1 MTRTILNFT
10 AICDKA
16 GRPNNQDNFWIC
28 PDLSSYAATGTVTIG
43 SSSTE
48 VALTEKGALLVV
60 ADGMGGMSAGEVA
73 SQIVID
79 SVKRTF
85 SDLKSVSLSNSN
97 AIKSFIKQAIIDADK
112 EMKKH
117 AESHPETRGM
127 GSTIVLVWI
136 LDKTV
141 YVGWCGDSR
150 AYCYNA
156 QNGLVRLTHDHSYV
170 QELVDNDKLS
180 EEDAF
185 DHPDSN
191 IITRSLG
198 DSGEKANPDVK
209 EYPLHTG
216 DTFLL
221 CSDGLCG
228 LLRDSEIENIM
239 AQNSSIGNCLN
250 ALWKQGSSIG
260 WTDNTTIELAKV
272 LEGGIKPT
280 AIPVGYEA
288 YKKKSNSISQTSTGI
303 DKEIENNKSSIKRVG
318 IVAAIAFVVGLIVGG
333 FITKTFFPAYP
344 ADVEGEI
351 KSLKFE
357 NDSLRMVISQSGNN
371 LSSNN
376 GNDEQLEAERRAK
389 AEAEAKAAREK
400 KAKEEAEA
408 EIEKERKEK
417 EVAERKAHQERAARE
432 EPERKVAEVK
442 AQAEE
447 EARRAQEEQNQLTEI
462 QLISREYKDLIRR
475 TQQDFNKLRRVYSSI
490 VRQDRLFSP
499 KEVTDVKRML
509 KNMNNNLTS
518 IENNDSYEY
527 LDSNTKGII
536 KKLREGTKKIET
548 DFKELSGNSQG
559 NVTQTHLPNQNI
571 ETSQI

>member
-1 MTRTILNFT
+1 MN
-10 AICDKA
+10 
-16 GRPNNQDNFWIC
+16 
-28 PDLSSYAATGTVTIG
+28 
-43 SSSTE
+43 
-48 VALTEKGALLVV
+48 
-60 ADGMGGMSAGEVA
+60 SA
-73 SQIVID
+73 
-79 SVKRTF
+79 
-85 SDLKSVSLSNSN
+85 
-97 AIKSFIKQAIIDADK
+97 
-112 EMKKH
+112 
-117 AESHPETRGM
+117 
-127 GSTIVLVWI
+127 
-136 LDKTV
+136 
-141 YVGWCGDSR
+141 
-150 AYCYNA
+150 
-156 QNGLVRLTHDHSYV
+156 
-170 QELVDNDKLS
+170 LS

-288 YKKKSNSISQTSTGI
+288 YKKKSNPISQTSTGI

-333 FITKTFFPAYP
+333 FITKTFFPSYP

-389 AEAEAKAAREK
+389 ADAEADAARER

-408 EIEKERKEK
+408 EAEKERKAK
-417 EVAERKAHQERAARE
+417 EAAERKAHQERAAKE
-432 EPERKVAEVK
+432 EAERKAAEAK

-447 EARRAQEEQNQLTEI
+447 EARRAQEEQKQITKV
-462 QLISREYKDLIRR
+462 ISPEYREQIRK
-475 TQQDFNKLRRVYSSI
+475 TQQDFAKLKELLQPIISSGTI
-490 VRQDRLFSP
+490 YQD
-499 KEVTDVKRML
+499 EIKRMKDML
-509 KNMNNNLTS
+509 KNMNNNLAS
-518 IENNDSYEY
+518 IENNDSYQY
-527 LDSNTKGII
+527 LEPSVKNVI
-536 KKLREGTKKIET
+536 KKLREETQKIEA
-548 DFKELSGNSQG
+548 DFKKVLGTQQTSITPTQVVNSSE
-559 NVTQTHLPNQNI
+559 I
-571 ETSQI
+571 I

>member
-1 MTRTILNFT
+1 MSRTILNFT

-85 SDLKSVSLSNSN
+85 SDLKSVSLSNPN

-209 EYPLHTG
+209 EYPLHIG

-280 AIPVGYEA
+280 AIPVGYEVF
-288 YKKKSNSISQTSTGI
+288 KKKSNPISQTSTGV
-303 DKEIENNKSSIKRVG
+303 DKEIGNNKSSIKRVG

-333 FITKTFFPAYP
+333 FITKAFFPSYP
-344 ADVEGEI
+344 TDVEGEI

-357 NDSLRMVISQSGNN
+357 NDSLRMVISQPGNN
-371 LSSNN
+371 PNSNN
-376 GNDEQLEAERRAK
+376 GEQLEAERRAK
-389 AEAEAKAAREK
+389 ADAEADAARER

-417 EVAERKAHQERAARE
+417 EAAERKAHQERAARE
-432 EPERKVAEVK
+432 EAERKAAEEK
-442 AQAEE
+442 ARAAEE
-447 EARRAQEEQNQLTEI
+447 EARRVQKEQKQITKV
-462 QLISREYKDLIRR
+462 ISPEYKDQILK
-475 TQQDFNKLRRVYSSI
+475 TQQDFAKLKELLQPIISSGTI
-490 VRQDRLFSP
+490 YQD
-499 KEVTDVKRML
+499 EIKRMKDML
-509 KNMNNNLTS
+509 KNMNNNLTN
-518 IENNDSYEY
+518 IENNDSYQY
-527 LDSNTKGII
+527 LDPSTKNII
-536 KKLREGTKKIET
+536 KKLREETKKIET
-548 DFKELSGNSQG
+548 DFKKVLGTQQTPISSTQVVNSSE
-559 NVTQTHLPNQNI
+559 I
-571 ETSQI
+571 I

>member
-1 MTRTILNFT
+1 MSRTILNFT

-97 AIKSFIKQAIIDADK
+97 SIKSFIKQAIIDADK

-117 AESHPETRGM
+117 AETHPETRGM
-127 GSTIVLVWI
+127 GSTIVLLWI

-170 QELVDNDKLS
+170 QELVDNNKLS
-180 EEDAF
+180 EDDAF

-239 AQNSSIGNCLN
+239 AQNSSIGNCLK
-250 ALWKQGSSIG
+250 ALWEHGSSIG

-272 LEGGIKPT
+272 IEGGIKPT
-280 AIPVGYEA
+280 IIPVGYETS
-288 YKKKSNSISQTSTGI
+288 KKKSNPIAQVSTST
-303 DKEIENNKSSIKRVG
+303 DKEIGNNKSSIKQLG

-333 FITKTFFPAYP
+333 FITKTFFPSYP

-357 NDSLRMVISQSGNN
+357 NDSLRMAIAQSGQNPNDNN
-371 LSSNN
+371 ENN
-376 GNDEQLEAERRAK
+376 AQLEAERRAK
-389 AEAEAKAAREK
+389 AEAEAKAAREQ

-417 EVAERKAHQERAARE
+417 EAAERKAHQERVARE
-432 EPERKVAEVK
+432 EAERKAAEAK

-447 EARRAQEEQNQLTEI
+447 ACRAQEKQNQLTEI
-462 QLISREYKDLIRR
+462 QRISQEYKDLIWR

-490 VRQDRLFSP
+490 VRQGGFFSS
-499 KEVTDVKRML
+499 KEETDVKRML
-509 KNMNNNLTS
+509 KDMNNNLNN
-518 IENNDSYEY
+518 IEKDVSYEY
-527 LDSNTKGII
+527 LSPSDKQII
-536 KKLREGTKKIET
+536 TQIKAETKKIET
-548 DFKELSGNSQG
+548 EINELPRFQEETPTFNQ
-559 NVTQTHLPNQNI
+559 TQDHREI
-571 ETSQI
+571 

>member
-1 MTRTILNFT
+1 MSRTILNFT

-43 SSSTE
+43 SSNTE

-156 QNGLVRLTHDHSYV
+156 QNSLVRLTHDHSYV

-228 LLRDSEIENIM
+228 LLRDGEIENIM

-288 YKKKSNSISQTSTGI
+288 YKKKSNPISQTSTGV

-333 FITKTFFPAYP
+333 FITKTFFPSYP

-376 GNDEQLEAERRAK
+376 GNDEQLEAEQRAKAK
-389 AEAEAKAAREK
+389 AEAEAKAAREQ

-417 EVAERKAHQERAARE
+417 EAAERKAHQERAARE
-432 EPERKVAEVK
+432 EAERKAAEAK

-462 QLISREYKDLIRR
+462 QRISQEYKDLIWR

-490 VRQDRLFSP
+490 VRQGGFFSS
-499 KEVTDVKRML
+499 KEETDVKHML
-509 KNMNNNLTS
+509 KDMNNNLNN
-518 IENNDSYEY
+518 IEKDVSYEY
-527 LDSNTKGII
+527 LSPSDKQII
-536 KKLREGTKKIET
+536 TQIKTETKKIET
-548 DFKELSGNSQG
+548 GINKLPRFQEETPTFNQ
-559 NVTQTHLPNQNI
+559 TQDHREI
-571 ETSQI
+571 

>member
-1 MTRTILNFT
+1 MSRTILNFT

-79 SVKRTF
+79 SIKSTF
-85 SDLKSVSLSNSN
+85 SNLKSLSLSNPN
-97 AIKSFIKQAIIDADK
+97 AIKSFIKQAIVDADK

-228 LLRDSEIENIM
+228 LLRDREIEDIM

-250 ALWKQGSSIG
+250 ALWKHGSSIG

-272 LEGGIKPT
+272 IEGGIKPT
-280 AIPVGYEA
+280 TIPVGYDNP
-288 YKKKSNSISQTSTGI
+288 KKKSTPTPHSIDCSKTT
-303 DKEIENNKSSIKRVG
+303 DNNKTSFKRLG
-318 IVAAIAFVVGLIVGG
+318 IAVAIAFILGLIVGV
-333 FITKTFFPAYP
+333 FVTKTFFPSYP
-344 ADVEGEI
+344 ADVEDEI

-357 NDSLRMVISQSGNN
+357 NDSLRLVIANSGQNSN
-371 LSSNN
+371 HNN
-376 GNDEQLEAERRAK
+376 GDSEQLEAERRAK
-389 AEAEAKAAREK
+389 ADAEADAARER
-400 KAKEEAEA
+400 KAKEDAEAEA
-408 EIEKERKEK
+408 EKERKAK
-417 EVAERKAHQERAARE
+417 EAAERKAHQERAAKE
-432 EPERKVAEVK
+432 EAERKAAEAK

-447 EARRAQEEQNQLTEI
+447 EARRAKEEQKQITKV
-462 QLISREYKDLIRR
+462 ISPEYREQIRK
-475 TQQDFNKLRRVYSSI
+475 TQQDFDKLKELLQPIISSGTI
-490 VRQDRLFSP
+490 YQD
-499 KEVTDVKRML
+499 EIKRMKDML
-509 KNMNNNLTS
+509 KNMNNNLAS
-518 IENNDSYEY
+518 IENNDSYQY
-527 LDSNTKGII
+527 LEPSVKNVI
-536 KKLREGTKKIET
+536 KKLREETQKIEA
-548 DFKELSGNSQG
+548 DFKKVLGTQQTSITPTQVVNSSE
-559 NVTQTHLPNQNI
+559 I
-571 ETSQI
+571 I

>member
-1 MTRTILNFT
+1 MSRTILNFT

-28 PDLSSYAATGTVTIG
+28 PDLSSYAATGTVTID

-127 GSTIVLVWI
+127 GSTIVLIWI

-288 YKKKSNSISQTSTGI
+288 YKKKSNPISQTSTGI
-303 DKEIENNKSSIKRVG
+303 DKEIENNKSSIKRVV

-333 FITKTFFPAYP
+333 FITKTFFPSYP

-389 AEAEAKAAREK
+389 AEAEAKAAREQ

-417 EVAERKAHQERAARE
+417 EAAERKAHQERAARE
-432 EPERKVAEVK
+432 EAERKAAEAK
-442 AQAEE
+442 ARAAEE
-447 EARRAQEEQNQLTEI
+447 EARRVQEEQKQITKV
-462 QLISREYKDLIRR
+462 ISPEYKDQIRK
-475 TQQDFNKLRRVYSSI
+475 TQQDFAKLKELLQPIISSGTI
-490 VRQDRLFSP
+490 YQD
-499 KEVTDVKRML
+499 EIKRMKDML
-509 KNMNNNLTS
+509 KNMNNNLTN
-518 IENNDSYEY
+518 IENNDSYQY
-527 LDSNTKGII
+527 LDPSTKNII
-536 KKLREGTKKIET
+536 KKLREETKKIEA
-548 DFKELSGNSQG
+548 DFKKVLGTQQPPISPTQVVNSSD
-559 NVTQTHLPNQNI
+559 I
-571 ETSQI
+571 I

>member
-1 MTRTILNFT
+1 M
-10 AICDKA
+10 
-16 GRPNNQDNFWIC
+16 
-28 PDLSSYAATGTVTIG
+28 
-43 SSSTE
+43 
-48 VALTEKGALLVV
+48 
-60 ADGMGGMSAGEVA
+60 
-73 SQIVID
+73 
-79 SVKRTF
+79 
-85 SDLKSVSLSNSN
+85 
-97 AIKSFIKQAIIDADK
+97 
-112 EMKKH
+112 
-117 AESHPETRGM
+117 
-127 GSTIVLVWI
+127 
-136 LDKTV
+136 
-141 YVGWCGDSR
+141 
-150 AYCYNA
+150 
-156 QNGLVRLTHDHSYV
+156 RLTHDHSYV

-280 AIPVGYEA
+280 AIPVGYET
-288 YKKKSNSISQTSTGI
+288 YKKKSNPIFQTSTGI
-303 DKEIENNKSSIKRVG
+303 DKEIENNKSFIKRVG

-333 FITKTFFPAYP
+333 FITKTFFPSYP

-389 AEAEAKAAREK
+389 TEV
-400 KAKEEAEA
+400 

-417 EVAERKAHQERAARE
+417 EAAERKAHQERATRE
-432 EPERKVAEVK
+432 EAERKAAE
-442 AQAEE
+442 AEE
-447 EARRAQEEQNQLTEI
+447 EARRAQEQQKQNVTKI
-462 QLISREYKDLIRR
+462 ISRQYQIQIQK
-475 TQQDFNKLRRVYSSI
+475 TQQDFAKLKRYFQPI
-490 VRQDRLFSP
+490 VESGYINPGEIQP
-499 KEVTDVKRML
+499 MQEML

-518 IENNDSYEY
+518 IENNDSYKY

-548 DFKELSGNSQG
+548 DFKKLSGNSQG

>member
-1 MTRTILNFT
+1 MSRTILNFT

-48 VALTEKGALLVV
+48 VALSEKGALLVV

-117 AESHPETRGM
+117 AESHPETGGM

-228 LLRDSEIENIM
+228 LLRDSEIEEIM

-250 ALWKQGSSIG
+250 ALWKHGSSIG

-272 LEGGIKPT
+272 LEGGLKPT
-280 AIPVGYEA
+280 TIPVGYD
-288 YKKKSNSISQTSTGI
+288 YPKKKSTSTPYST
-303 DKEIENNKSSIKRVG
+303 DNSKTTDNNKTSFKRLG
-318 IVAAIAFVVGLIVGG
+318 IAVAIAFVLGLIVGG
-333 FITKTFFPAYP
+333 FVTKTFFPSYP
-344 ADVEGEI
+344 TNVEGEI

-357 NDSLRMVISQSGNN
+357 NDSLRRVIANSGPNSN
-371 LSSNN
+371 HNN
-376 GNDEQLEAERRAK
+376 GDSEQLEAERRAK
-389 AEAEAKAAREK
+389 ADAEANAAREQ
-400 KAKEEAEA
+400 KAKEEAEAEA

-417 EVAERKAHQERAARE
+417 EAAERKAHQERAARE
-432 EPERKVAEVK
+432 EAERKAAEAK
-442 AQAEE
+442 AQAE

-462 QLISREYKDLIRR
+462 QRISQEYKDLIWR

-490 VRQDRLFSP
+490 VRQGGFFSS
-499 KEVTDVKRML
+499 KEETDVKRML
-509 KNMNNNLTS
+509 KDMNNNLNN
-518 IENNDSYEY
+518 IEKDVSYEY
-527 LDSNTKGII
+527 LSPSDKQII
-536 KKLREGTKKIET
+536 TQIKAETKKIET
-548 DFKELSGNSQG
+548 EINELTRFQEETPTFNQ
-559 NVTQTHLPNQNI
+559 TQDYREI
-571 ETSQI
+571 

>member
-1 MTRTILNFT
+1 MSRTILNFT

-48 VALTEKGALLVV
+48 VALTEKGALFVV

-79 SVKRTF
+79 SVKQTF

-97 AIKSFIKQAIIDADK
+97 AIRSFIKQAIIDADK

-117 AESHPETRGM
+117 AESHSETRGM

-250 ALWKQGSSIG
+250 ALWKHGSSIG

-272 LEGGIKPT
+272 LEGGIAPT
-280 AIPVGYEA
+280 AIPVGYESF
-288 YKKKSNSISQTSTGI
+288 KKKSNQISQSSTGI
-303 DKEIENNKSSIKRVG
+303 DKEIENNKSSIKRLG
-318 IVAAIAFVVGLIVGG
+318 IVAAIAFIVGLIVGG
-333 FITKTFFPAYP
+333 FITKTFFPSYP

-351 KSLKFE
+351 MSLKSE
-357 NDSLRMVISQSGNN
+357 NDSLRMVISQSG
-371 LSSNN
+371 NN

-389 AEAEAKAAREK
+389 AEAEAKAEREQ

-417 EVAERKAHQERAARE
+417 EEAERKVHQERTAREEAERKATEA
-432 EPERKVAEVK
+432 K
-442 AQAEE
+442 AEE
-447 EARRAQEEQNQLTEI
+447 EARRAQERQNVTRIISCDYSTQIRKTQDDYEQLSKYFHQLQKNGYIYREDI
-462 QLISREYKDLIRR
+462 QSMQE
-475 TQQDFNKLRRVYSSI
+475 
-490 VRQDRLFSP
+490 
-499 KEVTDVKRML
+499 ML

-527 LDSNTKGII
+527 LTPDIKNII
-536 KKLREGTKKIET
+536 KELREGTKQIET
-548 DFKELSGNSQG
+548 EFKKLSRNPQD
-559 NVTQTHLPNQNI
+559 NATQIQLPTQNI
-571 ETSQI
+571 ETFQI

>member
-1 MTRTILNFT
+1 MSRTILNFT

-79 SVKRTF
+79 SVKRAF
-85 SDLKSVSLSNSN
+85 SDLKSISLSNSN

-117 AESHPETRGM
+117 AESHPETGGM

-228 LLRDSEIENIM
+228 LLRDSEIEEIM

-250 ALWKQGSSIG
+250 ALWKQGSAIG

-288 YKKKSNSISQTSTGI
+288 YYKKKSNPISQTSTGI

-333 FITKTFFPAYP
+333 FITKTFFPSYP

-357 NDSLRMVISQSGNN
+357 NDSLRMVI
-371 LSSNN
+371 
-376 GNDEQLEAERRAK
+376 
-389 AEAEAKAAREK
+389 
-400 KAKEEAEA
+400 
-408 EIEKERKEK
+408 
-417 EVAERKAHQERAARE
+417 
-432 EPERKVAEVK
+432 
-442 AQAEE
+442 
-447 EARRAQEEQNQLTEI
+447 
-462 QLISREYKDLIRR
+462 
-475 TQQDFNKLRRVYSSI
+475 
-490 VRQDRLFSP
+490 
-499 KEVTDVKRML
+499 
-509 KNMNNNLTS
+509 
-518 IENNDSYEY
+518 
-527 LDSNTKGII
+527 
-536 KKLREGTKKIET
+536 
-548 DFKELSGNSQG
+548 
-559 NVTQTHLPNQNI
+559 
-571 ETSQI
+571 

>member
-1 MTRTILNFT
+1 MSRTILNFT

-28 PDLSSYAATGTVTIG
+28 PDLSSYAATGTVTID

-127 GSTIVLVWI
+127 GSTIVLIWI

-288 YKKKSNSISQTSTGI
+288 YKKKSNPISQTSTGI
-303 DKEIENNKSSIKRVG
+303 DKEIENNKSSIKRVV

-333 FITKTFFPAYP
+333 FITKTFFPSYP

-389 AEAEAKAAREK
+389 AEAEAKAAREQ

-417 EVAERKAHQERAARE
+417 EAAERKAHQERAARE
-432 EPERKVAEVK
+432 EAERKAAEAK
-442 AQAEE
+442 ARAAEE
-447 EARRAQEEQNQLTEI
+447 EARRVQEEQKQITKV
-462 QLISREYKDLIRR
+462 ISPEYKDQIRK
-475 TQQDFNKLRRVYSSI
+475 TQQDFAKLKELLQPIISSGTI
-490 VRQDRLFSP
+490 YQDEI
-499 KEVTDVKRML
+499 KCMKDML
-509 KNMNNNLTS
+509 KNMNNNLTN
-518 IENNDSYEY
+518 IENNDSYQY
-527 LDSNTKGII
+527 LDPSTKNII
-536 KKLREGTKKIET
+536 KKLREETKKIEA
-548 DFKELSGNSQG
+548 DFKKVLGTQQPPISPTQVVNSSD
-559 NVTQTHLPNQNI
+559 I
-571 ETSQI
+571 I

>member
-1 MTRTILNFT
+1 MSRTILNFT

-228 LLRDSEIENIM
+228 LLRDGEIENIM

-288 YKKKSNSISQTSTGI
+288 YKKKSNPISQTSTGI

-333 FITKTFFPAYP
+333 FITKTFFPSYP

-389 AEAEAKAAREK
+389 AEAEAEAKAAREQ

-408 EIEKERKEK
+408 EIEKDRKEK
-417 EVAERKAHQERAARE
+417 EAAERKAHQERAAKE
-432 EPERKVAEVK
+432 EAERKAAEAK

-462 QLISREYKDLIRR
+462 QRISQEYKDLIWR

-490 VRQDRLFSP
+490 VHQGGFFSS
-499 KEVTDVKRML
+499 KEETDVKRML
-509 KNMNNNLTS
+509 KDMNNNLNN
-518 IENNDSYEY
+518 IEKDVSYEY
-527 LDSNTKGII
+527 LSPSDKQII
-536 KKLREGTKKIET
+536 TQIKTETKKIET
-548 DFKELSGNSQG
+548 GINKLPRFQEETPTFNQ
-559 NVTQTHLPNQNI
+559 TQDHREI
-571 ETSQI
+571 

>member
-1 MTRTILNFT
+1 MSRTILNLT

-16 GRPNNQDNFWIC
+16 GRPTNQDNFWIC

-79 SVKRTF
+79 SIKSTF
-85 SDLKSVSLSNSN
+85 SNLKSLSLSNPN
-97 AIKSFIKQAIIDADK
+97 AIKSFIKQAIVDADK

-228 LLRDSEIENIM
+228 LLRDREIEDIM
-239 AQNSSIGNCLN
+239 AQNNSIGNCLN
-250 ALWKQGSSIG
+250 ALWKHGSSIG

-280 AIPVGYEA
+280 TIPVGYDNP
-288 YKKKSNSISQTSTGI
+288 KKKSTPTPHSTDNTETI
-303 DKEIENNKSSIKRVG
+303 DNNKPSFKRLLIAV
-318 IVAAIAFVVGLIVGG
+318 AIAFVLGLIVGG
-333 FITKTFFPAYP
+333 FVTKTFFPSYP

-357 NDSLRMVISQSGNN
+357 NDSLRLVIANSGQNSN
-371 LSSNN
+371 HNN
-376 GNDEQLEAERRAK
+376 GDSEQLEAERRAK
-389 AEAEAKAAREK
+389 ADAEADAARER

-408 EIEKERKEK
+408 EAEKERKAK
-417 EVAERKAHQERAARE
+417 EAAERKAHQERAAKE
-432 EPERKVAEVK
+432 EAERKAAEAK

-447 EARRAQEEQNQLTEI
+447 EARRAQEEQKQITKV
-462 QLISREYKDLIRR
+462 ISPEYREQIRK
-475 TQQDFNKLRRVYSSI
+475 TQQDFAKLKELLQPIISSGTI
-490 VRQDRLFSP
+490 YQD
-499 KEVTDVKRML
+499 EIKRMKDML
-509 KNMNNNLTS
+509 KNMNNNLAS
-518 IENNDSYEY
+518 IENNDSYQY
-527 LDSNTKGII
+527 LEPSVKNVI
-536 KKLREGTKKIET
+536 KKLREETQKIEA
-548 DFKELSGNSQG
+548 DFKKVLGTQQTSITPTQVVNSSE
-559 NVTQTHLPNQNI
+559 I
-571 ETSQI
+571 I

>member
-1 MTRTILNFT
+1 MSRTILNFT

-79 SVKRTF
+79 SIKSTF
-85 SDLKSVSLSNSN
+85 SNLKSLSLSNPN
-97 AIKSFIKQAIIDADK
+97 AIKSFIKQAIVDADK

-228 LLRDSEIENIM
+228 LLRDREIEDIM

-250 ALWKQGSSIG
+250 ALWKHGSSIG

-272 LEGGIKPT
+272 IEGGIKPT
-280 AIPVGYEA
+280 TIPVGYDNP
-288 YKKKSNSISQTSTGI
+288 KKKSTPTPHSIDCSKTT
-303 DKEIENNKSSIKRVG
+303 DNNKTSFKRLG
-318 IVAAIAFVVGLIVGG
+318 IAVAIAFILGLIVGV
-333 FITKTFFPAYP
+333 FVTKTFFPSYP
-344 ADVEGEI
+344 ADVEDEI

-357 NDSLRMVISQSGNN
+357 NDSLRLVIANSGQNSN
-371 LSSNN
+371 HNN
-376 GNDEQLEAERRAK
+376 GDSEQLEAERRAK
-389 AEAEAKAAREK
+389 ADAEADAARER
-400 KAKEEAEA
+400 KAKEDAEAEA
-408 EIEKERKEK
+408 EKERKAK
-417 EVAERKAHQERAARE
+417 EAAERKAHQERAAKE
-432 EPERKVAEVK
+432 EAERKAAEAK

-447 EARRAQEEQNQLTEI
+447 EARRAKEEQKQITKV
-462 QLISREYKDLIRR
+462 ISPEYREQIRK
-475 TQQDFNKLRRVYSSI
+475 TQQDFDKLKELLQPIISSGTI
-490 VRQDRLFSP
+490 YQD
-499 KEVTDVKRML
+499 EIKRMKDML
-509 KNMNNNLTS
+509 KNMNNNLAS
-518 IENNDSYEY
+518 IENNDSYQY
-527 LDSNTKGII
+527 LEPSVKNVI
-536 KKLREGTKKIET
+536 KKLREETQKIEADLKKVLGT
-548 DFKELSGNSQG
+548 QQTSITPTQVVNSSE
-559 NVTQTHLPNQNI
+559 I
-571 ETSQI
+571 I

>member
-1 MTRTILNFT
+1 MSRTILNFT

-79 SVKRTF
+79 SVKQTF

-127 GSTIVLVWI
+127 GSTIVIVWI

-239 AQNSSIGNCLN
+239 AQNSSIGNCMT

-280 AIPVGYEA
+280 AIPVGYVA
-288 YKKKSNSISQTSTGI
+288 YKKSNPISQTSTGI
-303 DKEIENNKSSIKRVG
+303 DKEIESNKSSIKRVG

-333 FITKTFFPAYP
+333 FITKTFFPSYP

-389 AEAEAKAAREK
+389 AEAEAKAAREQ

-417 EVAERKAHQERAARE
+417 EAAERKAHQEKAARE
-432 EPERKVAEVK
+432 EAERKAAEAK

-447 EARRAQEEQNQLTEI
+447 EARMAQEEQNQLTEI
-462 QLISREYKDLIRR
+462 QRISQEYKDLIWR
-475 TQQDFNKLRRVYSSI
+475 TQQDFNKLSRVYSSI
-490 VRQDRLFSP
+490 VRRGGFFSS
-499 KEVTDVKRML
+499 KEETDVKRML
-509 KNMNNNLTS
+509 KDMNNNLNN
-518 IENNDSYEY
+518 IEKDVSYEY
-527 LDSNTKGII
+527 LSPSDKQII
-536 KKLREGTKKIET
+536 TQIKTETKKIET
-548 DFKELSGNSQG
+548 GINKLPRFQEETPTFNQ
-559 NVTQTHLPNQNI
+559 TQVHREI
-571 ETSQI
+571 

>member
-1 MTRTILNFT
+1 MSRTILNFT

-48 VALTEKGALLVV
+48 VALTEKGALFVV

-85 SDLKSVSLSNSN
+85 SNLKSVSLSNSN

-117 AESHPETRGM
+117 AESHLDTRGM

-198 DSGEKANPDVK
+198 DSGERANPDVK

-239 AQNSSIGNCLN
+239 VQNSSIGNCLN
-250 ALWKQGSSIG
+250 ALWKHGSSIG

-280 AIPVGYEA
+280 AIPVGYESF
-288 YKKKSNSISQTSTGI
+288 KKKSNTISHASTGI
-303 DKEIENNKSSIKRVG
+303 DKNKSSIKRLG

-333 FITKTFFPAYP
+333 FITKTFFPSYP

-371 LSSNN
+371 PNSNN

-389 AEAEAKAAREK
+389 SEAEAKAVREQ

-408 EIEKERKEK
+408 EIEK

-432 EPERKVAEVK
+432 EAERK

-447 EARRAQEEQNQLTEI
+447 ENRRAQEQQNVTKIISQDYQI
-462 QLISREYKDLIRR
+462 QIQK
-475 TQQDFNKLRRVYSSI
+475 TQQDFAKLEKYFQPI
-490 VRQDRLFSP
+490 VERGYINPEEIQP
-499 KEVTDVKRML
+499 MQEML

-536 KKLREGTKKIET
+536 TNLREGTKKIET
-548 DFKELSGNSQG
+548 DFKRLSGNSQG
-559 NVTQTHLPNQNI
+559 NVTQTQLPNQNI

>member
-1 MTRTILNFT
+1 MSRTILNFT

-28 PDLSSYAATGTVTIG
+28 PDLSSYAATGTVTID

-127 GSTIVLVWI
+127 GSTIVLIWI

-288 YKKKSNSISQTSTGI
+288 YKKKSNPISQTSTGI
-303 DKEIENNKSSIKRVG
+303 DKEIENNKSSIKRVV

-333 FITKTFFPAYP
+333 FITKTFFPSYP

-389 AEAEAKAAREK
+389 AEAEAKAAREQ

-417 EVAERKAHQERAARE
+417 EAAERKAHQERAARE
-432 EPERKVAEVK
+432 EAERKAAEAK
-442 AQAEE
+442 ARAAEE
-447 EARRAQEEQNQLTEI
+447 EARRVQEEQKQITKV
-462 QLISREYKDLIRR
+462 ISPEYKDQIRK
-475 TQQDFNKLRRVYSSI
+475 TQQDFAKLKELLQPIISSGTI
-490 VRQDRLFSP
+490 YQD
-499 KEVTDVKRML
+499 EIKRMKDML
-509 KNMNNNLTS
+509 KNMNNNLTN
-518 IENNDSYEY
+518 IENNDSYQY
-527 LDSNTKGII
+527 LDPSTKNII
-536 KKLREGTKKIET
+536 KKLREETKKIEA
-548 DFKELSGNSQG
+548 DFKKVLGTQQPPIYPTQVVNSSD
-559 NVTQTHLPNQNI
+559 I
-571 ETSQI
+571 I

>member
-1 MTRTILNFT
+1 MSRTILNFT

-156 QNGLVRLTHDHSYV
+156 QNSLVRLTHDHSYV

-288 YKKKSNSISQTSTGI
+288 YKKKSNPISQTSTGI
-303 DKEIENNKSSIKRVG
+303 DKEIENNKSSIKRVV

-333 FITKTFFPAYP
+333 FITKTFFPSYP

-389 AEAEAKAAREK
+389 AEAEAKAAREQ

-417 EVAERKAHQERAARE
+417 EAAERKAHQERAARE
-432 EPERKVAEVK
+432 EAERKAAEAK
-442 AQAEE
+442 ARAAEE
-447 EARRAQEEQNQLTEI
+447 EARRVQEEQKQITKV
-462 QLISREYKDLIRR
+462 ISPEYKDQIRK
-475 TQQDFNKLRRVYSSI
+475 TQQDFAKLKELLQPIISSGTI
-490 VRQDRLFSP
+490 YQD
-499 KEVTDVKRML
+499 EIKRMKDML
-509 KNMNNNLTS
+509 KNMNNNLTN
-518 IENNDSYEY
+518 IENNDSYQY
-527 LDSNTKGII
+527 LDPSTKNII
-536 KKLREGTKKIET
+536 KKLREETKKIEA
-548 DFKELSGNSQG
+548 DFKKVLGTQQPPISPTQVVNSSD
-559 NVTQTHLPNQNI
+559 I
-571 ETSQI
+571 I

>member
-1 MTRTILNFT
+1 MSRTILNFT

-28 PDLSSYAATGTVTIG
+28 PDLSSYAATGTVTID

-127 GSTIVLVWI
+127 GSTIVLIWI

-288 YKKKSNSISQTSTGI
+288 YKKKSNPISQTSTGI
-303 DKEIENNKSSIKRVG
+303 DKEIENNKSSIKRVV

-333 FITKTFFPAYP
+333 FITKTFFPSYP

-376 GNDEQLEAERRAK
+376 GNYEQLEAERRAK
-389 AEAEAKAAREK
+389 AEAEAKAAREQ

-417 EVAERKAHQERAARE
+417 EAAERKAHQERAARE
-432 EPERKVAEVK
+432 EAERKAAEAK
-442 AQAEE
+442 ARAAEE
-447 EARRAQEEQNQLTEI
+447 EACRVQEEQKQITKV
-462 QLISREYKDLIRR
+462 ISPEYKDQIRK
-475 TQQDFNKLRRVYSSI
+475 TQQDFAKLKELLQPIISSGTI
-490 VRQDRLFSP
+490 YQD
-499 KEVTDVKRML
+499 EIKRMKDML
-509 KNMNNNLTS
+509 KNMNNNLTN
-518 IENNDSYEY
+518 IENNDSYQY
-527 LDSNTKGII
+527 LDPSTKNII
-536 KKLREGTKKIET
+536 KKLREETKKIEA
-548 DFKELSGNSQG
+548 DFKKVLGTQQPPISPTQVINSSD
-559 NVTQTHLPNQNI
+559 I
-571 ETSQI
+571 I

>member
-1 MTRTILNFT
+1 MSRTILNFT

-117 AESHPETRGM
+117 AESHTETRGM

-228 LLRDSEIENIM
+228 LLRDREIEDIM

-250 ALWKQGSSIG
+250 ALWKHGSSIG

-272 LEGGIKPT
+272 IEGGIKPT
-280 AIPVGYEA
+280 TIPVGYDNP
-288 YKKKSNSISQTSTGI
+288 KKKSTPTPHSIDCSKTT
-303 DKEIENNKSSIKRVG
+303 DNNKTSFKRLG
-318 IVAAIAFVVGLIVGG
+318 IAVAIAFILGLIVGV
-333 FITKTFFPAYP
+333 FVTKTFFPSYP
-344 ADVEGEI
+344 ADVEDEI

-357 NDSLRMVISQSGNN
+357 NDSLRLVIANSGQNSN
-371 LSSNN
+371 HNN
-376 GNDEQLEAERRAK
+376 GDSEQLEAERRAK
-389 AEAEAKAAREK
+389 ADAEADAARER

-408 EIEKERKEK
+408 EAEKERKAK
-417 EVAERKAHQERAARE
+417 EAAERKAHQERAAKE
-432 EPERKVAEVK
+432 EAERKAAEAK

-447 EARRAQEEQNQLTEI
+447 EARRAKEEQKQITKV
-462 QLISREYKDLIRR
+462 ISPEYREQIRK
-475 TQQDFNKLRRVYSSI
+475 TQQDFAKLKELLQPIISSGTI
-490 VRQDRLFSP
+490 YQD
-499 KEVTDVKRML
+499 EIKRMKDML
-509 KNMNNNLTS
+509 KNMNNNLAS
-518 IENNDSYEY
+518 IENNDSYQY
-527 LDSNTKGII
+527 LEPSVKNVI
-536 KKLREGTKKIET
+536 KKLREETQKIEA
-548 DFKELSGNSQG
+548 DFKKVLGTQQTSITPTQVVNSSE
-559 NVTQTHLPNQNI
+559 I
-571 ETSQI
+571 I

>member
-1 MTRTILNFT
+1 MSRTILNLT

-16 GRPNNQDNFWIC
+16 GRPTNQDNFWIC

-73 SQIVID
+73 SQIVVD
-79 SVKRTF
+79 SIKSTF
-85 SDLKSVSLSNSN
+85 SNLKSLSLSNPN
-97 AIKSFIKQAIIDADK
+97 AIKNFIKQAIVDADK

-228 LLRDSEIENIM
+228 LLRDHEIEDIM

-250 ALWKQGSSIG
+250 ALWKHGTSIG

-280 AIPVGYEA
+280 TIPVGYDNP
-288 YKKKSNSISQTSTGI
+288 KKKSTLTPHSTDNSKTT
-303 DKEIENNKSSIKRVG
+303 DNNKTSFKRLSIAV
-318 IVAAIAFVVGLIVGG
+318 AIAFVLGLIVGG
-333 FITKTFFPAYP
+333 FITKTFFPSYP
-344 ADVEGEI
+344 TNVEGEI

-357 NDSLRMVISQSGNN
+357 NDSLRRVIANSEQNSNHNN
-371 LSSNN
+371 VDS
-376 GNDEQLEAERRAK
+376 EQLEAERRAK
-389 AEAEAKAAREK
+389 ADAEADAARER

-408 EIEKERKEK
+408 EAEKERKAK
-417 EVAERKAHQERAARE
+417 EAAERKVHQERVAKEEAERKA
-432 EPERKVAEVK
+432 AEAK

-447 EARRAQEEQNQLTEI
+447 EARRAQEEQKQITKV
-462 QLISREYKDLIRR
+462 ISPEYREQIRK
-475 TQQDFNKLRRVYSSI
+475 TQQDFAKLKELLQPIISSGTI
-490 VRQDRLFSP
+490 YQD
-499 KEVTDVKRML
+499 EIKRMKDML
-509 KNMNNNLTS
+509 KNMNNNLAS
-518 IENNDSYEY
+518 IENNDSYQY
-527 LDSNTKGII
+527 LEPSVKNVI
-536 KKLREGTKKIET
+536 KKLREETQKIEA
-548 DFKELSGNSQG
+548 DFKKVLGTQQTSITPTQVVNSSE
-559 NVTQTHLPNQNI
+559 I
-571 ETSQI
+571 I

>member
-1 MTRTILNFT
+1 MSRTILNFT

-228 LLRDSEIENIM
+228 LLRDREIEDIM

-250 ALWKQGSSIG
+250 ALWKHGSSIG

-272 LEGGIKPT
+272 IEGGIKPT
-280 AIPVGYEA
+280 IPVGYDNP
-288 YKKKSNSISQTSTGI
+288 KKKSTPTPHSIDCSKTT
-303 DKEIENNKSSIKRVG
+303 DNNKTSFKRLG
-318 IVAAIAFVVGLIVGG
+318 IAVAIAFILGLIVGV
-333 FITKTFFPAYP
+333 FVTKTFFPSYP
-344 ADVEGEI
+344 ADVEDEI

-357 NDSLRMVISQSGNN
+357 NDSLRLVIANSGQNSN
-371 LSSNN
+371 HNN
-376 GNDEQLEAERRAK
+376 GDSEQLEAERRAK
-389 AEAEAKAAREK
+389 ADAEADAARER

-408 EIEKERKEK
+408 EAEKERKAK
-417 EVAERKAHQERAARE
+417 EAAERKVHQERAAKE
-432 EPERKVAEVK
+432 EAERKAAEAK

-447 EARRAQEEQNQLTEI
+447 EARRAQEDQNQLTEI
-462 QLISREYKDLIRR
+462 QEISQEYKELIWR
-475 TQQDFNKLRRVYSSI
+475 TRQDFNKLRRVYNTI
-490 VRQDRLFSP
+490 VRQGGFFST
-499 KEVTDVKRML
+499 KEETDVKRML
-509 KNMNNNLTS
+509 KDMNNNLNN
-518 IENNDSYEY
+518 IEKDVSYEY
-527 LDSNTKGII
+527 LSPSDKQII
-536 KKLREGTKKIET
+536 TQIKTETKKIET
-548 DFKELSGNSQG
+548 GINKLPRFQEETPTFNQ
-559 NVTQTHLPNQNI
+559 TQDHREIQ
-571 ETSQI
+571 

>member
-1 MTRTILNFT
+1 MSRTILNFT

-28 PDLSSYAATGTVTIG
+28 PDLSSYAATGTVTID

-127 GSTIVLVWI
+127 GSTIVLIWI

-288 YKKKSNSISQTSTGI
+288 YKKKSNPISQTSTGI
-303 DKEIENNKSSIKRVG
+303 DKEIENNKSSIKRVV

-333 FITKTFFPAYP
+333 FITKTFFPSYP

-389 AEAEAKAAREK
+389 AEAEAKAAREQ

-417 EVAERKAHQERAARE
+417 EAAERKAHQERAARE
-432 EPERKVAEVK
+432 EAERKAAEAK
-442 AQAEE
+442 ARAAEE
-447 EARRAQEEQNQLTEI
+447 EACRVQEEQKQITKV
-462 QLISREYKDLIRR
+462 ISPEYKDQIRK
-475 TQQDFNKLRRVYSSI
+475 TQQDFAKLKELLQPIISSGTI
-490 VRQDRLFSP
+490 YQD
-499 KEVTDVKRML
+499 EIKRMKDML
-509 KNMNNNLTS
+509 KNMNNNLTN
-518 IENNDSYEY
+518 IENNDSYQY
-527 LDSNTKGII
+527 LDPSTKNII
-536 KKLREGTKKIET
+536 KKLREETKKIEA
-548 DFKELSGNSQG
+548 DFKKVLGTQQPPISPTQVINSSD
-559 NVTQTHLPNQNI
+559 I
-571 ETSQI
+571 I

>member
-1 MTRTILNFT
+1 MSRTILNFT

-28 PDLSSYAATGTVTIG
+28 PDLSSYATTGTVTIG

-48 VALTEKGALLVV
+48 VELTEKGALLVV

-280 AIPVGYEA
+280 AIPVGYET
-288 YKKKSNSISQTSTGI
+288 YKKKSNPIFQTSTGI
-303 DKEIENNKSSIKRVG
+303 DKEIENNKSFIKRVG

-333 FITKTFFPAYP
+333 FITKTFFPSYP

-389 AEAEAKAAREK
+389 TEV
-400 KAKEEAEA
+400 

-417 EVAERKAHQERAARE
+417 EAAERKAHQERATRE
-432 EPERKVAEVK
+432 EAERKAAE
-442 AQAEE
+442 AEE
-447 EARRAQEEQNQLTEI
+447 EARRAQEQQKQNVTKI
-462 QLISREYKDLIRR
+462 ISRQYQIQIQK
-475 TQQDFNKLRRVYSSI
+475 TQQDFAKLKRYFQPI
-490 VRQDRLFSP
+490 VESGYINPGEIQP
-499 KEVTDVKRML
+499 MQEML

-518 IENNDSYEY
+518 IENNDSYKY

-548 DFKELSGNSQG
+548 DFKKLSGNSQG
-559 NVTQTHLPNQNI
+559 NVTHTHLPNQNI

>member
-1 MTRTILNFT
+1 MSRTILNFT

-228 LLRDSEIENIM
+228 LLRDREIEDIM

-250 ALWKQGSSIG
+250 ALWKHGSSIG

-272 LEGGIKPT
+272 IEGGIKPT
-280 AIPVGYEA
+280 TIPVGYDNP
-288 YKKKSNSISQTSTGI
+288 KKKSTPTPHSIDCSKTT
-303 DKEIENNKSSIKRVG
+303 DNNKTSFKRLG
-318 IVAAIAFVVGLIVGG
+318 IAVAIAFILGLIVGV
-333 FITKTFFPAYP
+333 FVTKTFFPSYP
-344 ADVEGEI
+344 ADVEDEI

-357 NDSLRMVISQSGNN
+357 NDSLRLVIANSGQNSN
-371 LSSNN
+371 HNN
-376 GNDEQLEAERRAK
+376 GDSEQLEAERRAK
-389 AEAEAKAAREK
+389 ADAEADAARER

-408 EIEKERKEK
+408 EAEKERKAK
-417 EVAERKAHQERAARE
+417 EAAERKAHQERAAKE
-432 EPERKVAEVK
+432 EAERKAAEAK

-447 EARRAQEEQNQLTEI
+447 EARRAKEEQKQITKV
-462 QLISREYKDLIRR
+462 ISPEYREQIRK
-475 TQQDFNKLRRVYSSI
+475 TQQDFAKLKELLQPIISSGTI
-490 VRQDRLFSP
+490 YQD
-499 KEVTDVKRML
+499 EIKRMKDML
-509 KNMNNNLTS
+509 KNMNNNLAS
-518 IENNDSYEY
+518 IENNDSYQY
-527 LDSNTKGII
+527 LEPSVKNVI
-536 KKLREGTKKIET
+536 KKLREETQKIEA
-548 DFKELSGNSQG
+548 DFKKVLGTQQTSITPTQVVNSSE
-559 NVTQTHLPNQNI
+559 I
-571 ETSQI
+571 I

>member
-1 MTRTILNFT
+1 MSRTILNFT

-97 AIKSFIKQAIIDADK
+97 AIKSFIKQAIVDADK

-170 QELVDNDKLS
+170 QELVDNNKLS
-180 EEDAF
+180 EDDAF

-250 ALWKQGSSIG
+250 ALWKHGSSIG

-272 LEGGIKPT
+272 IEGGIKPT
-280 AIPVGYEA
+280 IIPVGYEPL
-288 YKKKSNSISQTSTGI
+288 KKKSNPISQSSTGT
-303 DKEIENNKSSIKRVG
+303 DKEIGNNKSSIKRLG
-318 IVAAIAFVVGLIVGG
+318 IIAAIAFVVGLIVGG
-333 FITKTFFPAYP
+333 FITKTFFPSYP

-357 NDSLRMVISQSGNN
+357 NDSLRMVISQSGYNPN
-371 LSSNN
+371 AHDGSN
-376 GNDEQLEAERRAK
+376 EELEFERRAK
-389 AEAEAKAAREK
+389 AEAEAKAAREQ

-417 EVAERKAHQERAARE
+417 EAAERKANRERAARE
-432 EPERKVAEVK
+432 EAERKAAEAK

-447 EARRAQEEQNQLTEI
+447 EARRAQEQQKQNVTKI
-462 QLISREYKDLIRR
+462 ISRDYQIQIQK
-475 TQQDFNKLRRVYSSI
+475 TQQDYAKLRKYFQPIAESGYINREEI
-490 VRQDRLFSP
+490 QP
-499 KEVTDVKRML
+499 MQEML

-527 LDSNTKGII
+527 LDQSTKNII
-536 KKLREGTKKIET
+536 KQLREGTKKIET
-548 DFKELSGNSQG
+548 EFKKLSGNSQG
-559 NVTQTHLPNQNI
+559 NVTQTQLPNQNI

>member
-1 MTRTILNFT
+1 MSRTILNFS

-79 SVKRTF
+79 SVKQTF

-228 LLRDSEIENIM
+228 LLRDREIEDIM

-250 ALWKQGSSIG
+250 ALWKHGSSIG

-272 LEGGIKPT
+272 IECGIKPT
-280 AIPVGYEA
+280 TIPVGYDNP
-288 YKKKSNSISQTSTGI
+288 KKKSTPTPHSIDGSKTT
-303 DKEIENNKSSIKRVG
+303 DNNKTSFKRLG
-318 IVAAIAFVVGLIVGG
+318 IAVAIAFILGLIVGV
-333 FITKTFFPAYP
+333 FITKTFFPSYP

-357 NDSLRMVISQSGNN
+357 NDSLRMVISQSGYNPNDGNN
-371 LSSNN
+371 
-376 GNDEQLEAERRAK
+376 EELEAERRAK
-389 AEAEAKAAREK
+389 AEAEAKAAREQ

-417 EVAERKAHQERAARE
+417 EAAERKAHQERAARE
-432 EPERKVAEVK
+432 EAERKAAEAK
-442 AQAEE
+442 AQDEE
-447 EARRAQEEQNQLTEI
+447 EARSAQEQQKQNVTKI
-462 QLISREYKDLIRR
+462 ISRDYQIQIQK
-475 TQQDFNKLRRVYSSI
+475 TQQDFEKLKWYFQPI
-490 VRQDRLFSP
+490 VESGYINPEEIQP
-499 KEVTDVKRML
+499 MQEML

-518 IENNDSYEY
+518 IEDNDSYEY
-527 LDSNTKGII
+527 LDSSTKGII
-536 KKLREGTKKIET
+536 KEMREGTKKIET
-548 DFKELSGNSQG
+548 DFKKLSGNSQG

>member
-1 MTRTILNFT
+1 MSRTILNLT

-16 GRPNNQDNFWIC
+16 GRPTNQDNFWIC

-79 SVKRTF
+79 SIKSTF
-85 SDLKSVSLSNSN
+85 SNLKSLSLSNPN
-97 AIKSFIKQAIIDADK
+97 AIKSFIKQAIVDADK

-228 LLRDSEIENIM
+228 LLRDREIEDIM
-239 AQNSSIGNCLN
+239 AQNNSIGNCLN
-250 ALWKQGSSIG
+250 ALWKHGSSIG

-280 AIPVGYEA
+280 TIPVGYDNP
-288 YKKKSNSISQTSTGI
+288 KKKSTPTPHSTDNTETI
-303 DKEIENNKSSIKRVG
+303 DNNKPSFKRLLIAV
-318 IVAAIAFVVGLIVGG
+318 AIAFVLGLIVGG
-333 FITKTFFPAYP
+333 FVTKTFFPSYP

-357 NDSLRMVISQSGNN
+357 NDSLRLVIANSGQNSNHNN
-371 LSSNN
+371 SDS
-376 GNDEQLEAERRAK
+376 EQLEAERRAK
-389 AEAEAKAAREK
+389 ADAEADAARER

-408 EIEKERKEK
+408 EAEKERKAK
-417 EVAERKAHQERAARE
+417 EAAERKAHQERAEKE
-432 EPERKVAEVK
+432 EAERKAAEAK

-447 EARRAQEEQNQLTEI
+447 EARRAQEEQKQITKV
-462 QLISREYKDLIRR
+462 ISPEYREQIRK
-475 TQQDFNKLRRVYSSI
+475 TQQDFAKLKELLQPIISSGTI
-490 VRQDRLFSP
+490 YQD
-499 KEVTDVKRML
+499 EIKRMKDML
-509 KNMNNNLTS
+509 KNMNNNLAS
-518 IENNDSYEY
+518 IENNDSYQY
-527 LDSNTKGII
+527 LEPSVKTVI
-536 KKLREGTKKIET
+536 KKLREETQKIEA
-548 DFKELSGNSQG
+548 DFKKVLGTQQTSITPTQVVNSSE
-559 NVTQTHLPNQNI
+559 I
-571 ETSQI
+571 I